1 MRLSRGGHH
10 LRKGCRR
17 KRPNPFPGDQ
27 GGGRDPVWGWD
38 LRPGRVAGVPGPASA
53 QGWAGSRAR
62 PVSAQEQRVPFKG
75 ARPRPPPPG
84 RIRIPGRRGGDGG
97 RGGRGG
103 GTGIGC
109 GSGGASLRRPARLQP
124 SRGDAPRGRGMSQVS
139 AGTPPPAPPARHSGK
154 QAQWRQPRASV
165 SRGCVTLGSPAPS
178 LGRSPEDGQGWRR
191 PGLATAIPSPGSQA
205 PVWG

>member
-1 MRLSRGGHH
+1 MRLTRGGHH
-10 LRKGCRR
+10 LRKGCRQ

-53 QGWAGSRAR
+53 QGWAG
-62 PVSAQEQRVPFKG
+62 
-75 ARPRPPPPG
+75 
-84 RIRIPGRRGGDGG
+84 RGGDGG

-124 SRGDAPRGRGMSQVS
+124 SRGDAPRGRGMSQT
-139 AGTPPPAPPARHSGK
+139 GKLRH
-154 QAQWRQPRASV
+154 
-165 SRGCVTLGSPAPS
+165 
-178 LGRSPEDGQGWRR
+178 
-191 PGLATAIPSPGSQA
+191 LA
-205 PVWG
+205 